1 MSRLI
6 VPRHYSAQI
15 YNPSVNLFVI
25 GLNHTTTP
33 LDVRGRFSIPPENL
47 PQALSRM
54 RARLSSEP
62 ADAVIVST
70 CNRVELYVAAETWND
85 TDSLAWLCEL
95 GQCDESLLKPLVYI
109 WRGEQAV
116 RHAFRV
122 ACGLDSMVLGEPQIL
137 GQLKWAVRESL
148 SAGSLNGQLHQ
159 MFQRAFAVA
168 KTVRSSTQIGMHSV
182 SMAAAGTRLAAQLF
196 EDLKQT
202 RVLLVGAGEMIGVVA
217 KHFASQ
223 QPLEMC
229 VVNRTWERAEQ
240 LAHSLGG
247 KALQWSELTTRL
259 AEFDIVV
266 SCTASSLPI
275 IGLGAVERAIKLRR
289 HRPMFMLDL
298 AVPRDIE
305 AEVARLHDV
314 YLYTLDDLS
323 ARVQVAGDKRQAAV
337 AQAEHLIEKAVFDFM
352 QWFEQR
358 THVPLIQ
365 ALQTQIDHWRA
376 LEIQR
381 AQKLLSKGESITTVL
396 EAMSKGLAQKMLHGT
411 LSELQASQGES
422 RVQLVQTVS
431 RLFLKPSPNNEP
443 LNVNAVEAMDGDW
456 DDPEA
461 SSFDLP
467 PKPGALF

>member
-1 MSRLI
+1 MS
-6 VPRHYSAQI
+6 AKI
-15 YNPSVNLFVI
+15 YNLTVNLFVI

-33 LDVRGRFSIPPENL
+33 LDVRGRFFIPPENL
-47 PQALSRM
+47 HQALN
-54 RARLSSEP
+54 RARARFPCGLT
-62 ADAVIVST
+62 DAVIVST
-70 CNRVELYVAAETWND
+70 CNRVELYVAAQTWND
-85 TDSLAWLCEL
+85 ADGLAWLCEL
-95 GQCDESLLKPLVYI
+95 GQCTESVLRPYIYI

-148 SAGSLNGQLHQ
+148 SAGTLNGQLHQ
-159 MFQRAFAVA
+159 MFQRSFAVA

-217 KHFASQ
+217 QHFASQ
-223 QPLEMC
+223 KPLELC
-229 VVNRTWERAEQ
+229 VVNRTWARAEQ
-240 LAHSLGG
+240 LAQSLGG
-247 KALQWSELTTRL
+247 KALQWSELTARL
-259 AEFDIVV
+259 AEFDIVI
-266 SCTASSLPI
+266 SCTTSSLPI

-337 AQAEHLIEKAVFDFM
+337 AQAEILIEKAVLDFG

-358 THVPLIQ
+358 ASVPLIQ
-365 ALQTQIDHWRA
+365 ALHTQVDHWRA
-376 LEIQR
+376 LEINR
-381 AQKLLSKGESITTVL
+381 AQKLLSKGESIATVL
-396 EAMSKGLAQKMLHGT
+396 EALSKGLAQKMLHGT
-411 LSELQASQGES
+411 LSELQTSQGES
-422 RVQLVQTVS
+422 RAQLVQTVS
-431 RLFLKPSPNNEP
+431 HLFLKSSPSRH
-443 LNVNAVEAMDGDW
+443 LNVNAREVEDGDF
-456 DDPEA
+456 DDADPSAFSEP
-461 SSFDLP
+461 L
-467 PKPGALF
+467 KPGGNLF